1 MTFDVFAEASRAIQ
15 SHIVLAVGAIVVG
28 GLQLVLPKGTA
39 THRVAG
45 RTWVVLMSAV
55 ALTSFFIHEIRLWGS
70 WSPILQ
76 SF

>member
-1 MTFDVFAEASRAIQ
+1 
-15 SHIVLAVGAIVVG
+15 
-28 GLQLVLPKGTA
+28 LPKGTA